1 MKNHRRPSGNTVM
14 ITEYLYLKF
23 SDSFLGR
30 FGGQLRIRMGAE
42 ASVRQI
48 GNICRPQVAL
58 YSIIIS
64 VNTKPQFLK

>member
-1 MKNHRRPSGNTVM
+1 MKNHRRPSGNTMM
-14 ITEYLYLKF
+14 IEYIYLKF

-48 GNICRPQVAL
+48 GNISRPQVSL
-58 YSIIIS
+58 SSFIIS
-64 VNTKPQFLK
+64 VNIKPQFLK